1 MATNTQATREKSL
14 KQWDENLKKQFS
26 DIKDSLGNCKTEDE
40 VIKNIL
46 KLEDITQL
54 EKFNSNS
61 DVKAYVLDINEKMQK
76 IRSNFEWSNVIL
88 LMATIEVFLVYL
100 REVISKEEKK
110 EMAVV
115 LEKVFSVL
123 AENSAKIVEFCSPI
137 SFYLFIF

>member
-14 KQWDENLKKQFS
+14 KQWAENLEKQFS

-123 AENSAKIVEFCSPI
+123 AENSAKIVDFFE
-137 SFYLFIF
+137 LEKLL

>member
-14 KQWDENLKKQFS
+14 KQWAKNLEKQFS
-26 DIKDSLGNCKTEDE
+26 DIQGSLENCKTEDE

-123 AENSAKIVEFCSPI
+123 AENSAKIVDFFE
-137 SFYLFIF
+137 LEKLL